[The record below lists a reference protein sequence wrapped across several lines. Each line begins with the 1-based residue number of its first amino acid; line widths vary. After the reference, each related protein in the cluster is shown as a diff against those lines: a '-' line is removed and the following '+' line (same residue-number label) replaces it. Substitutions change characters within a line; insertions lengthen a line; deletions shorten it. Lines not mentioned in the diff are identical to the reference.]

1 MHPLD
6 PKNPFTLRLSG
17 QPNASIRDDT
27 GVLQPETQ
35 GVAGVDPRAQ
45 CAFHAVHGRVAH
57 RGPHASEVRSV
68 IRRSSRADRRGI
80 AIVPKKRSAGT
91 MKIPRCARDD
101 NSLCREDG
109 DPSLRSG

>member
-35 GVAGVDPRAQ
+35 GVAG
-45 CAFHAVHGRVAH
+45 
-57 RGPHASEVRSV
+57 
-68 IRRSSRADRRGI
+68 
-80 AIVPKKRSAGT
+80 
-91 MKIPRCARDD
+91 
-101 NSLCREDG
+101 G
-109 DPSLRSG
+109 DP